1 MVSIKNI
8 ALVLF
13 LAVFIGS
20 ISLNIHNY
28 TSKGD
33 KQYKDTLRIVFVDT
47 IPFYKPIPKDSTVIN
62 YVTVKLPA
70 KDVQEDNF
78 PKIEQP
84 EKDSDSTDVVVPI
97 TQTIYEDSTY
107 TAYVSGYRASLDSL
121 IFRMPREVTT
131 ITTTIPVQKPKRWGV
146 GIHLGYGVTINSQPK
161 FVPYIGVGISY
172 NLFSF

>member
-28 TSKGD
+28 TLKGD

-70 KDVQEDNF
+70 KEEKEDNF
-78 PKIEQP
+78 VEQP

-146 GIHLGYGVTINSQPK
+146 GIQLGYGVTINSQPK